1 MSRIQDLKMDTG
13 YLLSTLK
20 TLLNIPSPT
29 GMTDLAV
36 GFVCSELTK
45 LDIPYE
51 LTRRGAIRANLA
63 GERES
68 PDRSVSAHLDTLGA
82 IVKRIKPSGRLEIA
96 PIGHWSARFAEGARV
111 TVFMDEARKL
121 RGTILPLKA
130 SGHTY
135 GDDVDA
141 LPVAW
146 TNVEVRLDERIESA
160 RDTLALGVNVGDII
174 AVDTNHEFAN
184 NGFINARHL
193 DDKAGTAA
201 VLTAAKAVVDAGVTL
216 PLNCHLL
223 FTISEEV
230 GVGASHILH
239 GDVAEMVSIDNGTI
253 APEQNTSEYGVTVAM
268 QDSSGPFDWHLTRS
282 LLHLC
287 RRFNIEHSR
296 DVFNHYRSDAAAA
309 MEAGNDMRAALICF
323 ALDASHGYERTH
335 VDSLIALSR
344 LINVYMQ
351 SPRLFERDEEAL
363 GPIGDLP
370 ASEYD
375 RREEPSDEEA
385 GYRAAAELHGYGD
398 DTAPEPVAGRA
409 GTPAASEA
417 DMPVGEV
424 VAPRVIAPSEPGGQ
438 K

>member
-1 MSRIQDLKMDTG
+1 MSRMRDLKMDTG

-20 TLLNIPSPT
+20 TMLNIPSPT

-36 GFVCSELTK
+36 GFVCSELAK

-51 LTRRGAIRANLA
+51 LTRRGAIRANLP
-63 GERES
+63 GERTS

-82 IVKRIKPSGRLEIA
+82 IVKRIKPSGRLEIS
-96 PIGHWSARFAEGARV
+96 PVGHWSARFAEGARV
-111 TVFMDEARKL
+111 TVFMDDARKV

-135 GDDVDA
+135 GDDVDT
-141 LPVAW
+141 LPVSW
-146 TNVEVRLDERIESA
+146 SNVEVRIDERIESA
-160 RDTLALGVNVGDII
+160 QDTMALGVNVGDLI
-174 AVDTNHEFAN
+174 AIDSNPQFEG

-193 DDKAGTAA
+193 DDKAGVAA
-201 VLTAAKAVVDAGVTL
+201 VLTAAKAIQESGMTV
-216 PLNCHLL
+216 PLDCHLL

-239 GDVAEMVSIDNGTI
+239 GDVAEMVSVDNGTI

-287 RRFNIEHSR
+287 QRFNIEHTR

-335 VDSLIALSR
+335 IDSLIALAR
-344 LINVYMQ
+344 LVCVYMQ

-375 RREEPSDEEA
+375 RIDE
-385 GYRAAAELHGYGD
+385 
-398 DTAPEPVAGRA
+398 PEPAFGVETSGAAHGSIPAREPATLRDAQAETYDSADSHHSAGHHEP
-409 GTPAASEA
+409 TASSG
-417 DMPVGEV
+417 DLG
-424 VAPRVIAPSEPGGQ
+424 PGVD
-438 K
+438 

>member
-1 MSRIQDLKMDTG
+1 MSRIRDLKMDTG

-45 LDIPYE
+45 LEIPHE
-51 LTRRGAIRANLA
+51 LTRRGAIRANLP
-63 GERES
+63 GERAS
-68 PDRSVSAHLDTLGA
+68 PDRSVSTHLDTLGA

-96 PIGHWSARFAEGARV
+96 PVGHWSARFAEGARV

-141 LPVAW
+141 LPVSW
-146 TNVEVRLDERIESA
+146 SNVEVRLDERIENA
-160 RDTLALGVNVGDII
+160 QDAMAVGVNVGDLI
-174 AVDTNHEFAN
+174 AIDSTPQFEG

-193 DDKAGTAA
+193 DDKAGVAA
-201 VLTAAKAVVDAGVTL
+201 VLTAAKAIRENGVSV

-239 GDVAEMVSIDNGTI
+239 GEVAEMLSVDNGTI

-287 RRFNIEHSR
+287 QRFNIEHSR
-296 DVFNHYRSDAAAA
+296 DVFNHYRSDAASA
-309 MEAGNDMRAALICF
+309 MEAGNDMRAALVCF

-335 VDSLIALSR
+335 IDSLIALSR
-344 LINVYMQ
+344 LVNVYMQ
-351 SPRLFERDEEAL
+351 SPRLFERDEDAL

-375 RREEPSDEEA
+375 RIDE
-385 GYRAAAELHGYGD
+385 
-398 DTAPEPVAGRA
+398 PEPAFSLETSGA
-409 GTPAASEA
+409 AHGPIPAHELTPMHDAPAQPHDAADAAS
-417 DMPVGEV
+417 
-424 VAPRVIAPSEPGGQ
+424 APDHHAPTASRSGSGPRLD
-438 K
+438 

>member
-1 MSRIQDLKMDTG
+1 MSRMRDLKMDTG

-51 LTRRGAIRANLA
+51 LTRRGAIRANLPGA
-63 GERES
+63 RTS

-82 IVKRIKPSGRLEIA
+82 IVKRIKPSGRLEIS
-96 PIGHWSARFAEGARV
+96 PVGHWSARFAEGARV
-111 TVFMDEARKL
+111 TIFMDEARKL

-135 GDDVDA
+135 GDAVDEM
-141 LPVAW
+141 PVAW
-146 TNVEVRLDERIESA
+146 SNLEVRIDERIDNA
-160 RDTLALGVNVGDII
+160 QDAIALGVNVGDII
-174 AVDTNHEFAN
+174 AVDSNPQFEG

-193 DDKAGTAA
+193 DDKAGVAA
-201 VLTAAKAVVDAGVTL
+201 VLTAAKAIREAGATL
-216 PLNCHLL
+216 PLDCHLL

-239 GDVAEMVSIDNGTI
+239 GDVAEMVSVDNGTI
-253 APEQNTSEYGVTVAM
+253 APEQNTSEYGVTIAM

-344 LINVYMQ
+344 LISVYMQ

-370 ASEYD
+370 ASEYERID
-375 RREEPSDEEA
+375 EPQAAFEVDASGAAHGDIPAREPAEMTEA
-385 GYRAAAELHGYGD
+385 HAKTYATAEQSAQG
-398 DTAPEPVAGRA
+398 GRV
-409 GTPAASEA
+409 
-417 DMPVGEV
+417 D
-424 VAPRVIAPSEPGGQ
+424 
-438 K
+438 

>member
-1 MSRIQDLKMDTG
+1 MSRIRDLKMDTG

-45 LDIPYE
+45 LEIPHE
-51 LTRRGAIRANLA
+51 LTRRGAIRANLP
-63 GERES
+63 GERAS
-68 PDRSVSAHLDTLGA
+68 PDRSVSTHLDTLGA

-96 PIGHWSARFAEGARV
+96 PVGHWSARFAEGARV

-141 LPVAW
+141 LPVSW
-146 TNVEVRLDERIESA
+146 SNVEVRLDERIENA
-160 RDTLALGVNVGDII
+160 QDAMAVGVNVGDLI
-174 AVDTNHEFAN
+174 AIDSTPQFEG

-193 DDKAGTAA
+193 DDKAGVAA
-201 VLTAAKAVVDAGVTL
+201 VLTAAKAIRENGVSV

-239 GDVAEMVSIDNGTI
+239 GEVAEMLSVDNGTI

-287 RRFNIEHSR
+287 QRFNIEHSR
-296 DVFNHYRSDAAAA
+296 DVFNHYRSDAASA
-309 MEAGNDMRAALICF
+309 MEAGNDMRAALVCF

-335 VDSLIALSR
+335 IDSLIALSR
-344 LINVYMQ
+344 LVNVYMQ
-351 SPRLFERDEEAL
+351 SPRLFERDEDAL

-375 RREEPSDEEA
+375 RIDE
-385 GYRAAAELHGYGD
+385 
-398 DTAPEPVAGRA
+398 PEPAFSLETSGA
-409 GTPAASEA
+409 AHGPIPAHEPTPMHDAPAQPHDAADAASAPDHHAPAASRS
-417 DMPVGEV
+417 GSG
-424 VAPRVIAPSEPGGQ
+424 PRLD
-438 K
+438 